1 MGSSVIELNGHSLKL
16 EDIISVAREGRKVAL
31 DRSAVAF
38 VERGSGMVRIWVKE
52 SRVIYGVTTGFG
64 DLSSQFIPPEQSEQ
78 LQANLMTSHA
88 SGVGDPFPEEIVRAI
103 ILLRV
108 NSLIRGFSGISLQ
121 TLSRLVDFLN
131 IGIHP
136 VIPCKGSVGASGDL
150 CPLSHL
156 GIALLGLGEVF
167 YRGKRMDTSEALRAA
182 GLEPIVLGPKEGLAM
197 NNGTAGMTGVAS
209 IALWE
214 ALALVKM
221 ADISGAMSLEALH
234 GVPFAFDPRTHDLRP
249 HQGQIMVARNVRALT
264 KNSEIMEKYGNE
276 RVQDAYS
283 LRCIPQVHG
292 ASRDALQYV
301 QDVIQIEINS
311 VTDNPLIFPSE
322 GEAISGGNFHGQ
334 PVALAMDFFGI
345 AMAEIG
351 DIAERRAARLVD
363 GKLSGLP
370 PFLVEH
376 SGINSGFMIPQYVAA
391 ALVSEN
397 KVLAHPSS
405 VDSIPTS
412 ANQEDH
418 VSMGMYSARK
428 GLEILDNVRRV
439 LAIEILLAAQGL
451 DFSKPLFPGVGTRA
465 AYEKLREEV
474 PYLEKDGILY
484 PLIDT
489 IINRMK
495 DRSILKAVEEVTGEL
510 E

>member
-38 VERGSGMVRIWVKE
+38 VERGSGMVRTWAKE

-197 NNGTAGMTGVAS
+197 NNGTAGMTVVGS
-209 IALWE
+209 
-214 ALALVKM
+214 
-221 ADISGAMSLEALH
+221 
-234 GVPFAFDPRTHDLRP
+234 PRT
-249 HQGQIMVARNVRALT
+249 
-264 KNSEIMEKYGNE
+264 
-276 RVQDAYS
+276 
-283 LRCIPQVHG
+283 C
-292 ASRDALQYV
+292 
-301 QDVIQIEINS
+301 
-311 VTDNPLIFPSE
+311 
-322 GEAISGGNFHGQ
+322 
-334 PVALAMDFFGI
+334 
-345 AMAEIG
+345 
-351 DIAERRAARLVD
+351 
-363 GKLSGLP
+363 
-370 PFLVEH
+370 
-376 SGINSGFMIPQYVAA
+376 
-391 ALVSEN
+391 
-397 KVLAHPSS
+397 
-405 VDSIPTS
+405 
-412 ANQEDH
+412 
-418 VSMGMYSARK
+418 
-428 GLEILDNVRRV
+428 
-439 LAIEILLAAQGL
+439 
-451 DFSKPLFPGVGTRA
+451 
-465 AYEKLREEV
+465 
-474 PYLEKDGILY
+474 KDGGHIRGHVPGGPPWCSLC
-484 PLIDT
+484 L
-489 IINRMK
+489 
-495 DRSILKAVEEVTGEL
+495 RSQDP
-510 E
+510 